1 VLDIRTVGLTA
12 AIDLASRPDAVGKR
26 AYEAME
32 RAFHDENLMLRSLGE
47 TLVLTP
53 PLVISEAQIGE
64 IFDKVGRLIRAS
76 A

>member
-1 VLDIRTVGLTA
+1 MVRTAG
-12 AIDLASRPDAVGKR
+12 D
-26 AYEAME
+26 
-32 RAFHDENLMLRSLGE
+32 

-64 IFDKVGRLIRAS
+64 VAEKMGRVIRAV